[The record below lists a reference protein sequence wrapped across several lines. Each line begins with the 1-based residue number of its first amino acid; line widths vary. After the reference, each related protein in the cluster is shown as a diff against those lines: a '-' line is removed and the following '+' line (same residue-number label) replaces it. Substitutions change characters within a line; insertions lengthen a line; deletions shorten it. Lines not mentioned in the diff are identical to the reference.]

1 MSEHNVMINP
11 DRPLVIY
18 ESMSF
23 ELDRLNIDEIDLALT
38 SKKMRVEGKRGY
50 LTLEYELL
58 NSAQTIGRGCKRMV
72 LSGLRPYDEILMNGV
87 IDFYNQKKE
96 EGMAVAQ

>member
-1 MSEHNVMINP
+1 MINP

-23 ELDRLNIDEIDLALT
+23 ELDRLDIDEIELALT
-38 SKKMRVEGKRGY
+38 SKNLLVEGKRGH
-50 LTLEYELL
+50 LTLDYELL

-72 LSGLRPYDEILMNGV
+72 LSGLRPYDEILMNDV
-87 IDFYNQKKE
+87 VDFYNRKKE
-96 EGMAVAQ
+96 EGIAVAQ